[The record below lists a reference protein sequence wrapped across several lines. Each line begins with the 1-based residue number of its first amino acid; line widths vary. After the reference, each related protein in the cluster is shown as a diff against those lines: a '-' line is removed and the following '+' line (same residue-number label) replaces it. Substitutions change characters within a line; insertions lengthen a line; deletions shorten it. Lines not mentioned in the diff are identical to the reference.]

1 MSVATL
7 KVLNEE
13 ALDILI
19 QRIDEVSSLPQ
30 IAIQAM
36 EIASAE
42 ESSASELT
50 AIVECDVALSARIL
64 KLVNSS
70 AFGLRNQV
78 TNLQQAIAYLGMK
91 QVRNLAITASVS
103 ELFLGG
109 DAVGAYSRSGLWE
122 HMVAVGI
129 AARMFAKKHQIGDP
143 EDAFIAG
150 LLHDLGIVILDQFL
164 NTRFAMMLNAMTS
177 QQVQVRWEQQYFGF
191 DHTQFGERIARHW
204 KFPELVVDTIRYHH
218 MAGVYRGE
226 HSQMIKAVEMG
237 NMAMNEVGITSLGA
251 KYNRISMAALNG
263 FDMTIG
269 DLSRF
274 AEEVKVELVKYQDWL
289 VP

>member
-36 EIASAE
+36 EIASNE
-42 ESSASELT
+42 DSSAKDLA
-50 AIVECDVALSARIL
+50 AIVECDIALSSRVL

-91 QVRNLAITASVS
+91 HVRTLAITASVS
-103 ELFLGG
+103 ELFMGG
-109 DAVGAYSRSGLWE
+109 DRIGNYSRSRLWE

-129 AARMFAKKHQIGDP
+129 AARMFAKKHHIGDP

-164 NTRFAMMLNAMTS
+164 NTRFEMMLTAMTP

-191 DHTQFGERIARHW
+191 DHTEFGERIARHW
-204 KFPELVVDTIRYHH
+204 KFPEVVVDTIRYHH
-218 MAGVYRGE
+218 MAGVYRGPY
-226 HSQMIKAVEMG
+226 SPQIKAVEMA
-237 NMAMNEVGITSLGA
+237 NMAMTEVGVSSLGA
-251 KYNRISMAALNG
+251 KYNRLSMAALNAY
-263 FDMTIG
+263 DMTIG

-274 AEEVKVELVKYQDWL
+274 AEEARIEMEKYQDWL
-289 VP
+289 VY

>member
-1 MSVATL
+1 MSEATL

-30 IAIQAM
+30 IAVQAM

-42 ESSASELT
+42 ESSASDLT
-50 AIVECDVALSARIL
+50 AIVECDVALSSRVL

-70 AFGLRNQV
+70 AFGLRNTV

-103 ELFLGG
+103 ELFSGG
-109 DAVGAYSRSGLWE
+109 DNVGKYSRSGLWE

-129 AARMFAKKHQIGDP
+129 AARIFAKKHRIGDP

-164 NTRFAMMLNAMTS
+164 NSRFALMLETMNP
-177 QQVQVRWEQQYFGF
+177 QQVQVRWERQYFGF
-191 DHTQFGERIARHW
+191 DHTEFGERIARHW
-204 KFPELVVDTIRYHH
+204 KFPEVVVDTIRYHH
-218 MAGVYRGE
+218 MAGVYRGR
-226 HSQMIKAVEMG
+226 HSPMIKAVEMG
-237 NMAMNEVGITSLGA
+237 NMAMNEAGITALGA
-251 KYNRISMAALNG
+251 KYSRISMAALNH

-274 AEEVKVELVKYQDWL
+274 AEEVKDELEKYQDWL
-289 VP
+289 VH

>member
-1 MSVATL
+1 MTVATL

-19 QRIDEVSSLPQ
+19 QRVEEVSSLPQ

-36 EIASAE
+36 GIASTE
-42 ESSASELT
+42 ESSASDLT
-50 AIVECDVALSARIL
+50 AVIECDVALSARVL

-70 AFGLRNQV
+70 AFGLRNKV

-103 ELFLGG
+103 ELFQGG
-109 DAVGAYSRSGLWE
+109 DKIGRYSRSGLWE

-129 AARMFAKKHQIGDP
+129 AARMFAKRHRIGDP

-164 NTRFAMMLNAMTS
+164 NTRFEMMLSAMTA

-191 DHTQFGERIARHW
+191 DHTEFGERVARHW
-204 KFPELVVDTIRYHH
+204 KFPEPVIDTIRYHH
-218 MAGVYRGE
+218 MAGVYRGPN
-226 HSQMIKAVEMG
+226 SQLIKAVEMG
-237 NMAMNEVGITSLGA
+237 NMAMTEVGITSLGA
-251 KYNRISMAALNG
+251 KYNRLSMAALNN

-274 AEEVKVELVKYQDWL
+274 GEEVKVELTKYHDWL
-289 VP
+289 VY

>member
-36 EIASAE
+36 EVASAE

-50 AIVECDVALSARIL
+50 AIIECDVALSSRIL

-109 DAVGAYSRSGLWE
+109 DKVGAYSRSGLWE

-129 AARMFAKKHQIGDP
+129 AARMFAKKHHIGDP

-164 NTRFAMMLNAMTS
+164 NTRFVMMLGAMSS

-218 MAGVYRGE
+218 MAGVYRGQ

-251 KYNRISMAALNG
+251 KYNRISMAALNC